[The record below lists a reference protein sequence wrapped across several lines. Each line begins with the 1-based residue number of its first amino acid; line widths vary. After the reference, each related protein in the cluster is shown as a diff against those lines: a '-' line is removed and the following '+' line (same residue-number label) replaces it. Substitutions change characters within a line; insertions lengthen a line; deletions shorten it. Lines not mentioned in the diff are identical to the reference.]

1 MQGRRN
7 IFRSGGTKILDN
19 KMHVKSRGSGGIPPG
34 NFVNRYNVC
43 IHFLYKNESESIFND
58 LHNTLHQITELLH
71 LIAFVL
77 FYYFIKVHGRLS
89 PLLFK
94 SGGAIAPFAP
104 LLLRLCMPKCTPGIY

>member
-1 MQGRRN
+1 MSN
-7 IFRSGGTKILDN
+7 LGGL
-19 KMHVKSRGSGGIPPG
+19 GAYIPPG

-58 LHNTLHQITELLH
+58 LHNTLHQITELLN
-71 LIAFVL
+71 LITFVL

-104 LLLRLCMPKCTPGIY
+104 LLLRLCMPKCTPCRHLSICDSQGSFTASSVK